1 MSRFWTPLLG
11 LGLLLSICGSA
22 AAQPIATA
30 TLEVRR
36 SFAVSTLSPMV
47 FTTGRPTGTAEGEA
61 TSSPAVIQVTGDA
74 NRLYWIHAPRQLIS
88 EAEGAIVS
96 PISVVSRNAGDV
108 STARL
113 ARMDAGG
120 KDYLTVSGQMNIKD
134 REGGPLSLLIPIRV
148 VYE

>member
-1 MSRFWTPLLG
+1 MAQVLHFLPPDHFAELGFCLDAQLDQRFP
-11 LGLLLSICGSA
+11 S
-22 AAQPIATA
+22 
-30 TLEVRR
+30 
-36 SFAVSTLSPMV
+36 
-47 FTTGRPTGTAEGEA
+47 EGEL

-120 KDYLTVSGQMNIKD
+120 KDYLTVSGQMNIKG